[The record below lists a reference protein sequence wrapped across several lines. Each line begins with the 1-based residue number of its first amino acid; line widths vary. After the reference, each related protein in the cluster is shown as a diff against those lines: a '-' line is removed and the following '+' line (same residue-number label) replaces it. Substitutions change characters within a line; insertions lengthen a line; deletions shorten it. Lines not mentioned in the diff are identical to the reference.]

1 MPRQRLSF
9 DSPPP
14 NLSFGLPTQSQEPQ
28 RPARRSFAEIEAEQ
42 SALLDKYETE
52 QGTGESIWE
61 NANRPRWTQPAK
73 WGEALG
79 EFVESAP
86 VTSPMSL
93 VRNKVAGAASRLA
106 GNTVSQATSPVGAL
120 TVGATLASGGATAP
134 LLGARGAAG
143 AAMPVLAGRVA
154 QGVGVLQAGHGLG
167 EVGSGVQNRDLGQV
181 GRGVVEVGFGALGMR
196 NPGGKPRPSATSNVG
211 TVGQGQVSRSGFG
224 TTTTI
229 DAADLDIIPQGRGI
243 GGPELAGTPP
253 TLTTVPR
260 TIPMQGQT
268 SRVPPRG
275 RMLPENAATPPPLPQ
290 SQLPGPPRF
299 RAGPAG
305 VEHLPEAPLQG
316 VVEKGS
322 VVTPFSRGPASA
334 GMGGPRSAEKEA
346 FEALVPDRYKTTPQ
360 NVSDEGLTY
369 NWRGETVEPPAPGLR
384 LNPQGQLRP
393 EKGFSMSFP
402 QMVDKYGLE
411 EAAARARVTEAEAQ
425 KLLKGKPITPAAKP
439 KAKSKY
445 PPPTQ
450 TGKAP
455 KKVEATPPEVIA
467 AAKKLQAMTQ
477 REAAPVAT
485 AAPVK
490 GPNLGAMKTA
500 ELQALA
506 AEGNTQAADIL
517 AKRAASPRQPTSL
530 KERLANAIPERLKS
544 ETGAVGPGVGRITET
559 KAALDD
565 IDRQIATAVKSG
577 EPTEGLLADRE
588 DAYNAWQSARGVN
601 PAAEVPRN
609 ALQKAAERSPE
620 DLGEPLPRMP
630 TADSLN
636 PEFDARRQAMID
648 DTARMERERLERP
661 FNQAEQDRVDD
672 WNRTTDRSALYE
684 GRNVND
690 IHTPLDERQLQV
702 KAAND
707 KMRQFSDERA
717 RWFSEQ
723 EEQLPEGEF
732 FEPPPG
738 RTKEDFNREYGR
750 MQDERNA
757 LVERL
762 YPEETRALKSRPP
775 DIDVGP
781 IPTRPSSDD
790 PRWLESRQ
798 HSSGVDAM
806 LREDAGPNWE
816 RPPFRNVEDKPPFI
830 NTGEGSTIEP
840 GRLVPNKDWYAG
852 QDRIDRGQVES
863 VKEFGV
869 SAPEAAARSKPYVTI
884 DSEGNY
890 QIHDGHHRSTA
901 ALEKGEALDMNIED
915 YSPRDSWFRQT
926 RNMTGYDSPF
936 REAGQK
942 AASKFSAA
950 MDAAES
956 AEKGE
961 SQYDALIRSL
971 ASMRRRFGNE
981 TGAVGRNINPIIKE
995 QARIKAARAQAA
1007 AGGANRGR
1015 VPGGGNP
1022 PSPRPGASPPPG
1034 GQPPSVGAG
1043 AVPNK
1048 PAGIG
1053 EKAWNAMLQAR
1064 MTAMLSGLAIPKS
1077 MLGNV
1082 GAHAFASMERK
1093 SMKPLQELF
1102 NTGENWKNLK
1112 EGWRTGAVT
1121 PDAND
1126 LGFGKL
1132 NVPGRIMGAFD
1143 EMSTKSLQRA
1153 GMTEAEAKEIL
1164 LTSPTTFGKSLGLQ
1178 TPIGKLLVPFQK
1190 TPANTMKQGFERAWK
1205 HKGIGAG
1212 AIAAGA
1218 GMGTQTDDPKKIAL
1232 ASALMGPY
1240 AIPFLLGALPT
1251 AGEKAVQ
1258 GFSPIPEW
1266 SVHKSITDPF
1276 APFQKPGFARLF
1288 EKKGGDASLWGKEGD
1303 TRIWEKKS
1311 PAGRAR
1317 PKSANRRSRRD

>member
-1 MPRQRLSF
+1 MPR
-9 DSPPP
+9 
-14 NLSFGLPTQSQEPQ
+14 GE
-28 RPARRSFAEIEAEQ
+28 RPVRRSFAEIEAEQ
-42 SALLDKYETE
+42 SALLDKYQAET
-52 QGTGESIWE
+52 GGEKSLWQKANTPLWDKPAEVGENIARSIE
-61 NANRPRWTQPAK
+61 GSGDSVFDKAGSSYGRRVGANAARVI
-73 WGEALG
+73 GGLG
-79 EFVESAP
+79 SGL
-86 VTSPMSL
+86 TSPL
-93 VRNKVAGAASRLA
+93 GVGTVAA
-106 GNTVSQATSPVGAL
+106 TV
-120 TVGATLASGGATAP
+120 ASGGAAAP
-134 LLGARGAAG
+134 LLGESMAAG
-143 AAMPVLAGRVA
+143 RAIPMIAGRVA
-154 QGVGVLQAGHGLG
+154 QGAGVLQTGHGLG
-167 EVGSGVQNRDLGQV
+167 EVGGGLSEGDYRRAGGGLA
-181 GRGVVEVGFGALGMR
+181 EIGFGVLGMR

-211 TVGQGQVSRSGFG
+211 NVGLQDIGALP
-224 TTTTI
+224 TTTTGI
-229 DAADLDIIPQGRGI
+229 HGTPMVPQPRPI
-243 GGPELAGTPP
+243 GGPQLAGGPP
-253 TLTTVPR
+253 TLTTQPR

-268 SRVPPRG
+268 SRVPRYG

-290 SQLPGPPRF
+290 SPMPGPPRF
-299 RAGPAG
+299 IAGPAG
-305 VEHLPEAPLQG
+305 TEVFPGNRSLG
-316 VVEKGS
+316 VVEKGT
-322 VVTPFSRGPASA
+322 VTPTSA
-334 GMGGPRSAEKEA
+334 GMGGARTPEKEA
-346 FEALVPDRYKTTPQ
+346 FDALVPNRYKQ
-360 NVSDEGLTY
+360 SAQGVSDEGLTY
-369 NWRGETVEPPAPGLR
+369 NWRGETVEPPTPGLR

-402 QMVDKYGLE
+402 QMVDTYGLE
-411 EAAARARVTEAEAQ
+411 EAAQRAGVTAAEAAR
-425 KLLKGKPITPAAKP
+425 LAKGKPLVPAAKP

-450 TGKAP
+450 VGKAP

-477 REAAPVAT
+477 QEAAPVAA

-500 ELQALA
+500 ELKALA
-506 AEGNTQAADIL
+506 AEGNTQAADML
-517 AKRAASPRQPTSL
+517 AKRAASARQPTSL
-530 KERLANAIPERLKS
+530 KERLANAIPERLKG
-544 ETGAVGPGVGRITET
+544 ETGAVGPGVGKLNET

-565 IDRQIATAVKSG
+565 IDRQIATSVKNG
-577 EPTEGLLADRE
+577 EPVEGLLADRE
-588 DAYNAWQSARGVN
+588 DAYNAWQAARGVN
-601 PAAEVPRN
+601 PTAEIPRN
-609 ALQKAAERSPE
+609 ALARQAERPRESPSSGNLMRQRQELE
-620 DLGEPLPRMP
+620 DEFGVTGIPSRPSSGNPDWLDPRKP
-630 TADSLN
+630 
-636 PEFDARRQAMID
+636 
-648 DTARMERERLERP
+648 ERLEIAGADENEWIKTQSENARDAAFAEEQQLARDRQNFERRQEQRP
-661 FNQAEQDRVDD
+661 EFFQQDMDNVMRDNPDFSHDEAYDEVFRKFRIRQA
-672 WNRTTDRSALYE
+672 
-684 GRNVND
+684 
-690 IHTPLDERQLQV
+690 QLGEQV
-702 KAAND
+702 KVEHAAAQA
-707 KMRQFSDERA
+707 RRA
-717 RWFSEQ
+717 N
-723 EEQLPEGEF
+723 
-732 FEPPPG
+732 EPPP
-738 RTKEDFNREYGR
+738 
-750 MQDERNA
+750 
-757 LVERL
+757 
-762 YPEETRALKSRPP
+762 EEP
-775 DIDVGP
+775 V
-781 IPTRPSSDD
+781 
-790 PRWLESRQ
+790 
-798 HSSGVDAM
+798 
-806 LREDAGPNWE
+806 WE
-816 RPPFRNVEDKPPFI
+816 RPPFRRVEDKPLVSQDWQAGAPP
-830 NTGEGSTIEP
+830 STVET
-840 GRLVPNKDWYAG
+840 GRLVPHKDWYAG
-852 QDRIDRGQVES
+852 QEGIDRTQVES
-863 VKEFGV
+863 VKKYGV

-901 ALEKGEALDMNIED
+901 ALETNQPLDMTIED
-915 YSPRDSWFRQT
+915 YHPEDSWFRKA
-926 RNMTGYDSPF
+926 RGMTGEESPF
-936 REAGQK
+936 AQAGK
-942 AASKFSAA
+942 RAASGFREE
-950 MDAAES
+950 MG
-956 AEKGE
+956 GE
-961 SQYDALIRSL
+961 SLFDRL
-971 ASMRRRFGNE
+971 RRGLTSE
-981 TGAVGRNINPIIKE
+981 TGAVGRDIGPMAKE

-1034 GQPPSVGAG
+1034 GQPPSTGAG

-1102 NTGENWKNLK
+1102 NTGENLKNLK
-1112 EGWRTGAVT
+1112 AGWKSGAVT

-1132 NVPGRIMGAFD
+1132 NIPGRVMGAFD

-1317 PKSANRRSRRD
+1317 PKSSNRRSRRD

>member
-1 MPRQRLSF
+1 M
-9 DSPPP
+9 
-14 NLSFGLPTQSQEPQ
+14 
-28 RPARRSFAEIEAEQ
+28 
-42 SALLDKYETE
+42 
-52 QGTGESIWE
+52 
-61 NANRPRWTQPAK
+61 
-73 WGEALG
+73 
-79 EFVESAP
+79 
-86 VTSPMSL
+86 
-93 VRNKVAGAASRLA
+93 
-106 GNTVSQATSPVGAL
+106 
-120 TVGATLASGGATAP
+120 GGAQT
-134 LLGARGAAG
+134 
-143 AAMPVLAGRVA
+143 
-154 QGVGVLQAGHGLG
+154 
-167 EVGSGVQNRDLGQV
+167 
-181 GRGVVEVGFGALGMR
+181 
-196 NPGGKPRPSATSNVG
+196 
-211 TVGQGQVSRSGFG
+211 
-224 TTTTI
+224 
-229 DAADLDIIPQGRGI
+229 
-243 GGPELAGTPP
+243 PEK
-253 TLTTVPR
+253 
-260 TIPMQGQT
+260 
-268 SRVPPRG
+268 S
-275 RMLPENAATPPPLPQ
+275 
-290 SQLPGPPRF
+290 
-299 RAGPAG
+299 
-305 VEHLPEAPLQG
+305 
-316 VVEKGS
+316 
-322 VVTPFSRGPASA
+322 
-334 GMGGPRSAEKEA
+334 A
-346 FEALVPDRYKTTPQ
+346 FEALVPDRYKRSAQ
-360 NVSDEGLTY
+360 GISDEGLTY
-369 NWRGETVEPPAPGLR
+369 NWRGETVEPPTPGLR

-393 EKGFSMSFP
+393 EKGFSMDFP

-411 EAAARARVTEAEAQ
+411 EAAARARVTEAEAR
-425 KLLKGKPITPAAKP
+425 KLLKGKPIVPAAKP

-445 PPPTQ
+445 PPPTL
-450 TGKAP
+450 TGKQP

-485 AAPVK
+485 AAPVQ
-490 GPNLGAMKTA
+490 GPNLGAMKTT
-500 ELQALA
+500 ELKALA

-530 KERLANAIPERLKS
+530 KERLANAIPERLKG
-544 ETGAVGPGVGRITET
+544 ETGAIGPGVGQLNVT

-565 IDRQIATAVKSG
+565 VDRQIAAAVKNG
-577 EPTEGLLADRE
+577 EPVEGLLADRE
-588 DAYNAWQSARGVN
+588 DAYNAWQSARGVD
-601 PAAEVPRN
+601 PKAEVPRN
-609 ALQKAAERSPE
+609 ALAR
-620 DLGEPLPRMP
+620 GPRE
-630 TADSLN
+630 SLN
-636 PEFDARRQAMID
+636 PEFDARRQAMAD
-648 DTARMERERLERP
+648 DTARMERERLEKP
-661 FNQAEQDRVDD
+661 FNQAEQDKVDD
-672 WNRTTDRSALYE
+672 WNRRTDRSALYE

-690 IHTPLDERQLQV
+690 IRTPLDERQLQV

-732 FEPPPG
+732 FKPPPG

-762 YPEETRALKSRPP
+762 YPEEVRALKSRPP
-775 DIDVGP
+775 DIDVEP

-806 LREDAGPNWE
+806 LREDSNPNWE

-830 NTGEGSTIEP
+830 NTGEGSTIES
-840 GRLVPNKDWYAG
+840 GRLVPHKDWYAG

-884 DSEGNY
+884 DADGNY

-915 YSPRDSWFRQT
+915 YSPRDSWFRKT

-936 REAGQK
+936 REAGSK

-956 AEKGE
+956 KELGE
-961 SQYDALIRSL
+961 SSYDALIRSL

-981 TGAVGRNINPIIKE
+981 TGAVGKNINPIIKE

-1034 GQPPSVGAG
+1034 GQPPSTGAG

-1093 SMKPLQELF
+1093 SMKPLQELM

-1112 EGWRTGAVT
+1112 AGWKAGAVT

-1126 LGFGKL
+1126 LGFGKF
-1132 NVPGRIMGAFD
+1132 NIPGRVMGAFD

-1153 GMTEAEAKEIL
+1153 GMTEKEAKEIL

-1178 TPIGKLLVPFQK
+1178 TPLGKLLVPFQK

-1212 AIAAGA
+1212 AIGAGA
-1218 GMGTQTDDPKKIAL
+1218 AMGTQTDDPKKIAL

-1240 AIPFLLGALPT
+1240 ALPFLLGALPT

-1317 PKSANRRSRRD
+1317 PKSSNRRSRRD